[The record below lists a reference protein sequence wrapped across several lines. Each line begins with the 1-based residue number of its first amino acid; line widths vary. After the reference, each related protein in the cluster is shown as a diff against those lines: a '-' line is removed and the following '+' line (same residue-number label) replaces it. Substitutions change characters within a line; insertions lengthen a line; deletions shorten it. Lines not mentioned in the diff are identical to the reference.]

1 MDRLS
6 GERVARDGNVVSH
19 GSRGSRISRGKHAV
33 RGARTP
39 QRNTHRR
46 ELRRQLRRADLPA
59 VGEVR
64 ALLRDQLRR
73 WEVPG
78 LVDTA
83 ELLTSELVTNA
94 LVHTDQ
100 GAVFTARLTG
110 GAEGRL
116 RVEVRDFSARRPK
129 PRQATDHTPSGRG
142 LLLVKELA
150 DAWGVRVQRLGKTVW
165 FELAAASA

>member
-1 MDRLS
+1 M
-6 GERVARDGNVVSH
+6 
-19 GSRGSRISRGKHAV
+19 
-33 RGARTP
+33 
-39 QRNTHRR
+39 RR
-46 ELRRQLRRADLPA
+46 KLRRADLPA

-64 ALLRDQLRR
+64 ALLRDHLRR

-100 GAVFTARLTG
+100 GAVFTATLTG
-110 GAEGRL
+110 GPEHRL
-116 RVEVRDFSARRPK
+116 RVEVRDFTAHRPVA
-129 PRQATDHTPSGRG
+129 RQATDHASSGRG

-165 FELAAASA
+165 FELIAASS

>member
-1 MDRLS
+1 MDRLA
-6 GERVARDGNVVSH
+6 GERGTRDAGVASH
-19 GSRGSRISRGKHAV
+19 GSRGSRISRAVHAV
-33 RGARTP
+33 RGGRGTQRTT
-39 QRNTHRR
+39 NRR
-46 ELRRQLRRADLPA
+46 ELRRQLRSADLPA

-64 ALLRDQLRR
+64 ALLRDQLQH

-100 GAVFTARLTG
+100 GALFTATLTG
-110 GAEGRL
+110 GTERRL
-116 RVEVRDFSARRPK
+116 RIEVRDFSARRPQ
-129 PRQATDHTPSGRG
+129 PRQASDHTPSGRG
-142 LLLVKELA
+142 LLLVRELA